1 MALLIMLGCA
11 REMPPPGARPD
22 EIPPSIVRI
31 RPAPDSMVVDFD
43 GALEIRFSEPVRI
56 PNGIAREMFVSPM
69 ETYESEVGFADLR
82 LRPEDGWRDSVV
94 YCFTIPTDGIND
106 LLRNGMEVPVEFC
119 FSTGAEILDAS
130 VEGEVIDILTGQP
143 LEEARVIFWAG
154 PDSVPYGAIS
164 DSIGRF
170 VARGLPPGEYEAFGF
185 VDRNRNM
192 IPDRELESYDSASV
206 AASPDTPTELRLV
219 LVAPD
224 TTPPVL
230 ARGLVVGSETVQLE
244 FDDYLLN
251 PQPEEPAITI
261 RDSATNQTL
270 EIVASLIGSADE
282 VTFPLDSATLADSIA
297 AADSAAAGD
306 STAVADSAAVEA
318 PSPDSAG
325 SAASDSVTEEDPI
338 LPSRFITVRLAT
350 VIDSGTYRVSVT
362 GAVNV
367 RRLTGGGDT
376 SFVAEP
382 EPPSDD
388 SATVADSVAVEDSA
402 AVEGDS
408 VAVEQDTVP
417 PAPDSLD
424 VPGIPPDTAGAPPD
438 TAGAPPDT
446 VGAPPDTV
454 GAPPDTLGVP
464 PDTVRRRAPRGA
476 GRARSPGLRAKRR
489 RE

>member
-1 MALLIMLGCA
+1 MLGCA

-31 RPAPDSMVVDFD
+31 RPAPDSIVVDFD

-94 YCFTIPTDGIND
+94 YCYTIPTDGIND

-192 IPDRELESYDSASV
+192 IPDRELESHDSASV

-261 RDSATNQTL
+261 SATPRRTKTL
-270 EIVASLIGSADE
+270 EIVA
-282 VTFPLDSATLADSIA
+282 
-297 AADSAAAGD
+297 
-306 STAVADSAAVEA
+306 
-318 PSPDSAG
+318 
-325 SAASDSVTEEDPI
+325 ASSVRPT
-338 LPSRFITVRLAT
+338 R
-350 VIDSGTYRVSVT
+350 
-362 GAVNV
+362 
-367 RRLTGGGDT
+367 
-376 SFVAEP
+376 
-382 EPPSDD
+382 
-388 SATVADSVAVEDSA
+388 
-402 AVEGDS
+402 
-408 VAVEQDTVP
+408 
-417 PAPDSLD
+417 
-424 VPGIPPDTAGAPPD
+424 
-438 TAGAPPDT
+438 
-446 VGAPPDTV
+446 
-454 GAPPDTLGVP
+454 
-464 PDTVRRRAPRGA
+464 
-476 GRARSPGLRAKRR
+476 
-489 RE
+489 